1 LIFQTKRT
9 SNNYVCSFEFFC
21 SFSTLLLKVDY
32 SIISSNL
39 HLCNITVD
47 VTLIISLFKIYR
59 ILTLII
65 SLFKIYRILT
75 LIISLFKIYRIL
87 TLIISLFKIYRI
99 LTLIISLFKIYR
111 ILTFSCDFICF
122 KILSFVKFIL
132 KRSKILY
139 IIYFL

>member
-1 LIFQTKRT
+1 MLIFQTKRT

-87 TLIISLFKIYRI
+87 T
-99 LTLIISLFKIYR
+99 
-111 ILTFSCDFICF
+111 FSCDFICF
-122 KILSFVKFIL
+122 KMLSFVKFIL